1 MRHASRFTPFLLLAL
16 WLNACLGWSWHEAEH
31 LRQALQPAQRML
43 AVTAMAE
50 MAEMAEPG
58 NGPSASADLPET
70 SPDGTDPSHGAC
82 AVCLAFAHLQAAAP
96 QPPQVPWLKG
106 PQASQR
112 PVERAG
118 TVRGRRIPRPF
129 LARAPPAG
137 PAFAP
142 AVPAG
147 AA

>member
-1 MRHASRFTPFLLLAL
+1 MRHPRRFTPFLLLAL

-43 AVTAMAE
+43 ALTATAGMPERA
-50 MAEMAEPG
+50 

-96 QPPQVPWLKG
+96 QPPQVPWLEG

-112 PVERAG
+112 PVERAE
-118 TVRGRRIPRPF
+118 TACERSTPRPF

-142 AVPAG
+142 AAPAG